1 MSTTTTRQRPLSPHL
16 QIYRWQYTMALSIL
30 HRATGV
36 ALSIGLLL
44 FTYWLVALASGREAY
59 ADARDVFAH
68 PLTKAALIGFSFAFF
83 FHLLNGVRH
92 LTWDT
97 GHGLEK
103 KSARA
108 SGWVAFL
115 GALAATIF
123 FWVLLM
129 NRAAGAAP

>member
-1 MSTTTTRQRPLSPHL
+1 
-16 QIYRWQYTMALSIL
+16 MALSIL

-59 ADARDVFAH
+59 ADARSVFSH

-92 LTWDT
+92 LTWDA

-129 NRAAGAAP
+129 NRMMGAAP